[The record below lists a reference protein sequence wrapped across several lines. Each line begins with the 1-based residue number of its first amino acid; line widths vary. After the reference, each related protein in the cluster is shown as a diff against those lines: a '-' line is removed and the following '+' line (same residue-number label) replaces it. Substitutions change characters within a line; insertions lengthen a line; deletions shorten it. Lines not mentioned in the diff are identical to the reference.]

1 MIRKLTI
8 VFVVLFGLLALGSSR
23 STYEDDEISFDNEEE
38 DSRFLN
44 EEEIEFLSQLQE
56 TRVSFEFFSD
66 YNLTSWYWNLIF
78 FSVLKKDHLV
88 TLAGPIS
95 VKVKNMVITPMNPI
109 LVRSTCVTRPEKHTP
124 W

>member
-23 STYEDDEISFDNEEE
+23 SSTYEDDEISFDNEEE

-56 TRVSFEFFSD
+56 TRVSFDFF
-66 YNLTSWYWNLIF
+66 LI
-78 FSVLKKDHLV
+78 
-88 TLAGPIS
+88 I
-95 VKVKNMVITPMNPI
+95 I
-109 LVRSTCVTRPEKHTP
+109 
-124 W
+124 

>member
-23 STYEDDEISFDNEEE
+23 SSTYEDDEISFDNEEE

-66 YNLTSWYWNLIF
+66 YNLTS
-78 FSVLKKDHLV
+78 
-88 TLAGPIS
+88 
-95 VKVKNMVITPMNPI
+95 
-109 LVRSTCVTRPEKHTP
+109 
-124 W
+124 

>member
-56 TRVSFEFFSD
+56 TRVSFDFF
-66 YNLTSWYWNLIF
+66 LI
-78 FSVLKKDHLV
+78 
-88 TLAGPIS
+88 I
-95 VKVKNMVITPMNPI
+95 I
-109 LVRSTCVTRPEKHTP
+109 
-124 W
+124 

>member
-66 YNLTSWYWNLIF
+66 YNLTS
-78 FSVLKKDHLV
+78 
-88 TLAGPIS
+88 
-95 VKVKNMVITPMNPI
+95 
-109 LVRSTCVTRPEKHTP
+109 
-124 W
+124 